1 MTDPTSPRAGDG
13 DDSIDIDR
21 IIRQFVVGGLAGYG
35 RDEAHSAEPA
45 DEVVARTALL
55 LVIDRSGSMQSIR
68 DDMIGG
74 LQGMLDAQAA
84 LPGRATVDIVTFDTE
99 VELQCSM
106 VDISEARIQLEP
118 RGSTALHDALGDAI
132 TGFGAALDA
141 LPEIARPDVVQVIV
155 VTDGHENASRRYSA
169 AQVRE
174 LVERQQRDHGWE
186 FVFLGAGQDAVLTGT
201 RLGFD
206 AGSSMTFTPKGE
218 QVGGMSDALDRY
230 VRDVRMSKKQLFLEA
245 ERRAAAEEGDRRR
258 AEQQSEQQQGQREQT
273 DREQGDADTAG
284 GAR

>member
-1 MTDPTSPRAGDG
+1 MTDPTLSTSG
-13 DDSIDIDR
+13 
-21 IIRQFVVGGLAGYG
+21 QT
-35 RDEAHSAEPA
+35 
-45 DEVVARTALL
+45 DEVVDRTALL
-55 LVIDRSGSMQSIR
+55 LVIDRSGSMRSIR
-68 DDMIGG
+68 ADMVGG

-84 LPGRATVDIVTFDTE
+84 LPGRATVDIVVFDTE

-106 VDISEARIQLEP
+106 VDIAEARIQLEP

-141 LPEIARPDVVQVIV
+141 LPDSLRPDVVQVIV
-155 VTDGHENASRRYSA
+155 VTDGHENASRRYTA
-169 AQVRE
+169 ARVRE

-206 AGSSMTFTPKGE
+206 AGSSMTFTAKGA
-218 QVGGMSDALDRY
+218 QVASMSDALGRY
-230 VRDVRMSKKQLFLEA
+230 VSDVRLSKKQLFLEA
-245 ERRAAAEEGDRRR
+245 ERRRAAEEADRRV
-258 AEQQSEQQQGQREQT
+258 G
-273 DREQGDADTAG
+273 EQGDDATGADTTG

>member
-1 MTDPTSPRAGDG
+1 MTDPT
-13 DDSIDIDR
+13 
-21 IIRQFVVGGLAGYG
+21 LATNG
-35 RDEAHSAEPA
+35 PA
-45 DEVVARTALL
+45 DEVVDRTALL

-68 DDMIGG
+68 ADMIGG

-84 LPGRATVDIVTFDTE
+84 LPGRATVDIVVFDTE

-106 VDISEARIQLEP
+106 VDIAEARIQLEP
-118 RGSTALHDALGDAI
+118 RGSTALHDALADAI

-141 LPEIARPDVVQVIV
+141 LPDALRPDVVQVIV
-155 VTDGHENASRRYSA
+155 VTDGHENASRRYTA
-169 AQVRE
+169 TRVRE

-206 AGSSMTFTPKGE
+206 AGSSMTFTAKGE
-218 QVGGMSDALDRY
+218 QIGGMSDALGRY
-230 VRDVRMSKKQLFLEA
+230 VSDVRMSKKQLFLEA
-245 ERRAAAEEGDRRR
+245 ERRRAAEEADRR
-258 AEQQSEQQQGQREQT
+258 AAQQSDGST
-273 DREQGDADTAG
+273 DTDGTGTTDTAG

>member
-1 MTDPTSPRAGDG
+1 MTVRIPFLEPT
-13 DDSIDIDR
+13 
-21 IIRQFVVGGLAGYG
+21 
-35 RDEAHSAEPA
+35 

-74 LQGMLDAQAA
+74 LQRMLDAQAA
-84 LPGRATVDIVTFDTE
+84 LPGRATVDIVTFDAE

-118 RGSTALHDALGDAI
+118 RGSTALHDALGDAVI
-132 TGFGAALDA
+132 GFAAALDA
-141 LPEIARPDVVQVIV
+141 LPDALRPDVVQVIV

-206 AGSSMTFTPKGE
+206 AGSSMTFTAKGE
-218 QVGGMSDALDRY
+218 HVDGMSDALSRY
-230 VRDVRMSKKQLFLEA
+230 VTDVRMSKKQLFLEA
-245 ERRAAAEEGDRRR
+245 ERRAAEEADRRR
-258 AEQQSEQQQGQREQT
+258 AEQ
-273 DREQGDADTAG
+273 EQGDAGTTG

>member
-1 MTDPTSPRAGDG
+1 MTDRTP
-13 DDSIDIDR
+13 DDKTPIDR
-21 IIRQFVVGGLAGYG
+21 SRSFCGTPDVMGIIAGV
-35 RDEAHSAEPA
+35 SAA
-45 DEVVARTALL
+45 DASATDEVAARTALL
-55 LVIDRSGSMQSIR
+55 LVIDRSGSMRGIR

-84 LPGRATVDIVTFDTE
+84 LPGRATVDIVVFDTE

-106 VDISEARIQLEP
+106 VDIAEASIRLEP

-132 TGFGAALDA
+132 TGFGTALDA
-141 LPEIARPDVVQVIV
+141 LPETARPDVVQVIV
-155 VTDGHENASRRYSA
+155 VTDGHENASRRFTA

-174 LVERQQRDHGWE
+174 LVERQQRDHRWE

-206 AGSSMTFTPKGE
+206 AGSSMTFSAKGE
-218 QVGGMSDALDRY
+218 QVGGMSDALSRY
-230 VRDVRMSKKQLFLEA
+230 VTDVRMNKKQLFLEA
-245 ERRAAAEEGDRRR
+245 ERRAAAEEADRRR
-258 AEQQSEQQQGQREQT
+258 T
-273 DREQGDADTAG
+273 DREQGTTDEITG